1 MRVVAFVLI
10 CLPCLGRARRV
21 QTPNFQEQEDVK
33 ALATILLAPNPESA
47 FANVGATASTAVR
60 RPSTA
65 VHRQTG
71 IAKRGA
77 GVVMDYQEAAMAVA
91 AEYDADWLAEPR
103 HVNMVA
109 GFVLEQDGPIDDD
122 VEFSSLGSP
131 DQVKDLIL
139 IFSETFFPPG
149 VGDEDPGG
157 IPEGDASGLTSSAA
171 VKSYLSSKGIERA
184 PARGR

>member
-1 MRVVAFVLI
+1 MRVVLVLA
-10 CLPCLGRARRV
+10 CLLCLGHARRV
-21 QTPNFQEQEDVK
+21 QPANFQAEDLK
-33 ALATILLAPNPESA
+33 ALATLLQASNPDSA
-47 FANVGATASTAVR
+47 FANAGATASTAVR
-60 RPSTA
+60 R
-65 VHRQTG
+65 QKG

-109 GFVLEQDGPIDDD
+109 GFVLEQEGPIDDD

-139 IFSETFFPPG
+139 IFGETFFPPG